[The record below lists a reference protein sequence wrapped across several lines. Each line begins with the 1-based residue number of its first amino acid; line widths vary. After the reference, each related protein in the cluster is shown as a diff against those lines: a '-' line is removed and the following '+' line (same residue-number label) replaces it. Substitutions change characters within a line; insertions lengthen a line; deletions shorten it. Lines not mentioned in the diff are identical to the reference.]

1 MHPSSV
7 LIVSDDT
14 EFART
19 LTARWQAERHVPEI
33 TMVTSSV
40 WHPSSASNHDL
51 VIIGPVRDRNPAPI
65 LSDAISSSPRTA
77 AIYFADE
84 EKNIRALHA
93 EYPHL
98 LIVPRQDGWAGTL
111 ILVSIEALRRVEA
124 LRRAQRAEG
133 LALASQGHA
142 TLGRYMLEMRPS
154 VNNALTSVL
163 GNADLLLL
171 EPGQASGESR
181 EQIQTIH
188 TMALRL
194 NEIMQRFS
202 SLATEVRAGEKES
215 QAETE
220 GVVSSPGDAVM
231 KQLSHSRKP
240 HEIQPVANQTQT

>member
-1 MHPSSV
+1 VETLNHPSV
-7 LIVSDDT
+7 LIVSDDA
-14 EFART
+14 EFTRT
-19 LTARWQAERHVPEI
+19 IAARWQSERHVPEM
-33 TMVTSSV
+33 TLATSGV
-40 WHPSSASNHDL
+40 WHPSTASNYDL
-51 VIIGPVRDRNPAPI
+51 VIIGPVRHGNPSAI
-65 LSDAISSSPRTA
+65 LAAISVSPRTA
-77 AIYFADE
+77 AIYFAEE
-84 EKNIRALHA
+84 EKDIALLHA
-93 EYPHL
+93 EHPHL
-98 LIVPRQDGWAGTL
+98 LVVPRQDGWAGTI

-124 LRRAQRAEG
+124 VRRAQRAEG

-202 SLATEVRAGEKES
+202 SLSAEMRAGEKDS

-220 GVVSSPGDAVM
+220 AAS
-231 KQLSHSRKP
+231 QR
-240 HEIQPVANQTQT
+240 VAAEP